1 MRFQNRKGVIWAIS
15 IAYGIIVFAGQSLH
29 MLPNCGHHHPHLAA
43 NPIGL
48 TGHEPVASE
57 HEPVASGHEPVVQ
70 SSVRGKSKGCCCS
83 HPTHCET
90 SNKAAYSQSRKS
102 DCVVIDPLAGHSDD
116 CQVCRLMASLGSGS
130 CRIESINLAC
140 EPIDFVYSAAGSS
153 PTFLLDARIFCR
165 GPPALRSPA

>member
-1 MRFQNRKGVIWAIS
+1 VRFQNRKGVIWAIS

-48 TGHEPVASE
+48 TGHEPVASG

-70 SSVRGKSKGCCCS
+70 SSVRGNSKGCCCS
-83 HPTHCET
+83 HATHCET
-90 SNKAAYSQSRKS
+90 SNKAAFSQSRKS

-116 CQVCRLMASLGSGS
+116 CQVCRLMAFLGSGS
-130 CRIESINLAC
+130 CRIESINSAC